1 MNWVSFEDELARRHR
16 SGKTVQ
22 FWWRDD
28 DAAQPSQSLDRLLAL
43 SREHQ
48 IPLALAVVPLAAT
61 PELFR
66 GLGGE
71 VSVLQ
76 HGTDHRNRA
85 GPGRKKTEFPDGEPV
100 AAVIRRLSAAAAR
113 LKGLAEARALPV
125 LVPPWNRF
133 RGDLTKELAAVG
145 FRGLSTYG
153 PRTAEMVVGLKQ
165 VNTHV
170 DIVDWHAGRRFIGEE
185 RALRLALSSLESKEP
200 VGWLTHHAVHD
211 QAAWNFLERLF
222 SLRSV
227 RWARAEELFSYN
239 APSHG

>member
-1 MNWVSFEDELARRHR
+1 VDFMSDSWREFERQI
-16 SGKTVQ
+16 SSKPIT

-28 DAAQPSQSLDRLLAL
+28 DAAQPSPSLERLLAL
-43 SREHQ
+43 SHEHR
-48 IPLALAVVPLAAT
+48 IPVALAVVPLTAT
-61 PELFR
+61 PELFA
-66 GLGGE
+66 GLGDQ

-85 GPGRKKTEFPDGEPV
+85 GPGQKKTEFPDGEPV
-100 AAVIRRLSAAAAR
+100 DAVIRRLSAAAAR
-113 LKGLAEARALPV
+113 LKDLAAARALPV
-125 LVPPWNRF
+125 LVPPWNRW
-133 RGDLTKELAAVG
+133 RSDLATELAAVG

-153 PRTAEMVVGLKQ
+153 RRTAQAVGGLKQ

-170 DIVDWHAGRRFIGEE
+170 DIVDWHAGRSFIGDA
-185 RALRLALSSLESKEP
+185 RALRLVLDSLESKEP

-211 QAAWNFLERLF
+211 EAAWDFLERLF
-222 SLRSV
+222 SLRSL

>member
-1 MNWVSFEDELARRHR
+1 VDFVSDSWREFERQI
-16 SGKTVQ
+16 SSKPIT

-28 DAAQPSQSLDRLLAL
+28 DAAQPSPALKRLLAL
-43 SREHQ
+43 SAEYE

-61 PELFR
+61 PELFS
-66 GLGGE
+66 GLGDR

-85 GPGRKKTEFPDGEPV
+85 GPGQKKTEFPDDEPV
-100 AAVIRRLSAAAAR
+100 DAVISRLSAAAAR
-113 LKGLAEARALPV
+113 LKDLAAARALPV
-125 LVPPWNRF
+125 LVPPWNRW
-133 RGDLTKELAAVG
+133 RSDLATELAAVG

-153 PRTAEMVVGLKQ
+153 RRTAQAVGGLKQ

-170 DIVDWHAGRRFIGEE
+170 DIVDWHAGRSFIGDA
-185 RALRLALSSLESKEP
+185 RALRLVLDSLESKEP

-211 QAAWNFLERLF
+211 EAAWNFLERLF
-222 SLRSV
+222 SLRSL

>member
-1 MNWVSFEDELARRHR
+1 MSEARGAFQKEISRHKQLR
-16 SGKTVQ
+16 

-28 DAAQPSQSLDRLLAL
+28 DAAQPSPSLSRLLAL
-43 SREHQ
+43 SRKHR
-48 IPLALAVVPLAAT
+48 IPVALAVVPLAAT
-61 PELFR
+61 PELFC
-66 GLGGE
+66 GLGDQ

-85 GPGRKKTEFPDGEPV
+85 GPGQKKTEFPDGEPV
-100 AAVIRRLSAAAAR
+100 DAVIGRLSAAAAR
-113 LKGLAEARALPV
+113 LKDLAAARALPV
-125 LVPPWNRF
+125 LVPPWNRL
-133 RGDLTKELAAVG
+133 RADLTKELAAAG
-145 FRGLSTYG
+145 FRGLSRYG
-153 PRTAEMVVGLKQ
+153 PRTEAVGGLEQ

-170 DIVDWHAGRRFIGEE
+170 DIVDWHAGRSFIGDA
-185 RALRLALSSLESKEP
+185 RALRLVLNSLESKEP

-211 QAAWNFLERLF
+211 EAAWNFLERLF

>member
-1 MNWVSFEDELARRHR
+1 MSEAWEIFQKEISRHKQLR
-16 SGKTVQ
+16 

-28 DAAQPSQSLDRLLAL
+28 DAAQPSQPLDRLLAL
-43 SREHQ
+43 SRKHR

-61 PELFR
+61 PELFS
-66 GLGGE
+66 GLGDQ

-85 GPGRKKTEFPDGEPV
+85 GPGQKKTEFPDGEPV
-100 AAVIRRLSAAAAR
+100 DAVIRRLSAAAAR
-113 LKGLAEARALPV
+113 LKDLAAARALPV
-125 LVPPWNRF
+125 LVPPWNRL
-133 RGDLTKELAAVG
+133 RTDLTKELAAAG

-153 PRTAEMVVGLKQ
+153 PRSAEAVGALKQ

-170 DIVDWHAGRRFIGEE
+170 DIVDWHAGRRFIGEA
-185 RALRLALSSLESKEP
+185 RALGLVLNSVESKEP
-200 VGWLTHHAVHD
+200 IGWLTHHAVHD
-211 QAAWNFLERLF
+211 EAAWNFLDRLF

>member
-1 MNWVSFEDELARRHR
+1 MSEAWETFQKEISRHKQLR
-16 SGKTVQ
+16 

-28 DAAQPSQSLDRLLAL
+28 DAAQPSPSLDRLLAL
-43 SREHQ
+43 SREHR

-61 PELFR
+61 PELFC
-66 GLGGE
+66 GLDDQ

-85 GPGRKKTEFPDGEPV
+85 GPGRKKTEFPDGEP
-100 AAVIRRLSAAAAR
+100 ADAVIRRLSAAAAR
-113 LKGLAEARALPV
+113 LKDLAAGRALPV
-125 LVPPWNRF
+125 LVPPWNRL
-133 RGDLTKELAAVG
+133 RSDLTKELAAAG
-145 FRGLSTYG
+145 FRGLSMYG
-153 PRTAEMVVGLKQ
+153 PRTSEVVGGLKQ

-170 DIVDWHAGRRFIGEE
+170 DIVDWHEGRRFIGEE
-185 RALRLALSSLESKEP
+185 RALHLALSSLESKEP

-211 QAAWNFLERLF
+211 EAAWNFLERLF
-222 SLRSV
+222 GLRSV

>member
-1 MNWVSFEDELARRHR
+1 MDFVSDSWREFERQI
-16 SGKTVQ
+16 SSKPIT

-28 DAAQPSQSLDRLLAL
+28 DAAQPSPPLKRLLAL
-43 SREHQ
+43 SAEYE

-61 PELFR
+61 PELFS
-66 GLGGE
+66 GLGDQ

-85 GPGRKKTEFPDGEPV
+85 GPGQKKTEFPDNEPV
-100 AAVIRRLSAAAAR
+100 DAVIGRLSAAAAR
-113 LKGLAEARALPV
+113 LKDLAAARALPV

-133 RGDLTKELAAVG
+133 RSDLAIELAAVG

-153 PRTAEMVVGLKQ
+153 RRTAEAVGGLKQ

-170 DIVDWHAGRRFIGEE
+170 DIVDWHEGRSFIGDA
-185 RALRLALSSLESKEP
+185 RALRLVLDSLESKEP

-211 QAAWNFLERLF
+211 EAAWNFLERLF
-222 SLRSV
+222 SLRSL